1 VRIIFLFTLLLGILG
16 VFALPIF
23 ALDQRPMFKT
33 SGISKLSDL
42 KAATRRVFF
51 PKKEPGDT
59 PNIRRVT
66 MTTTELTMV
75 LNILNNTKKYVTF
88 RARVSRFG
96 LIGGLVIEAPFL
108 RNQPFNKLGSF
119 INIRF
124 LLLPSAKKIDITR
137 LAIGKVEIPRI
148 LIQRVFETTL
158 AYLLG
163 SERQRVISRS
173 FRLLDIRGQK
183 LTFQFKALNQ

>member
-1 VRIIFLFTLLLGILG
+1 MRIIFLFTLMLGILG

-23 ALDQRPMFKT
+23 ALDQQPMFKT
-33 SGISKLSDL
+33 SRISKLTDL
-42 KAATRRVFF
+42 KAATRRMVF
-51 PKKEPGDT
+51 PKKEQGDT
-59 PNIRRVT
+59 PNIKRVS
-66 MTTTELTMV
+66 MTITELGKV
-75 LNILNNTKKYVTF
+75 LNILNKRKKYVTF

-108 RNQPFNKLGSF
+108 RHQPFDKLGSF

-183 LTFQFKALNQ
+183 LTFQFKTLNQ

>member
-1 VRIIFLFTLLLGILG
+1 MRIIFLFTLMLGILV

-23 ALDQRPMFKT
+23 ALDQQPMFKT
-33 SGISKLSDL
+33 SRISKLTDL
-42 KAATRRVFF
+42 KAATRRMVF
-51 PKKEPGDT
+51 PKKEQGDT
-59 PNIRRVT
+59 PNIKRVT
-66 MTTTELTMV
+66 MTITELTKV
-75 LNILNNTKKYVTF
+75 LNILNKTKKYVTF

-108 RNQPFNKLGSF
+108 RNQPFDKLGSF

-124 LLLPSAKKIDITR
+124 LLLPSAKKIDIAR
-137 LAIGKVEIPRI
+137 LAIGKLEIPST
-148 LIQRVFETTL
+148 LIQGVFETTL
-158 AYLLG
+158 TYILG

-183 LTFQFKALNQ
+183 LTFQF

>member
-1 VRIIFLFTLLLGILG
+1 MRIIFLFTLLLGILG

-51 PKKEPGDT
+51 PKKRGDT
-59 PNIRRVT
+59 SNIRRVT
-66 MTTTELTMV
+66 MTITELTMV
-75 LNILNNTKKYVTF
+75 LNILNKTKKYVTF

-108 RNQPFNKLGSF
+108 RNQPFDKLGSF

-124 LLLPSAKKIDITR
+124 LLLPSAKKIDIAR
-137 LAIGKVEIPRI
+137 LAIGKLEIPST
-148 LIQRVFETTL
+148 LIQGVFETTL